1 MGLGWR
7 QLGTRRLRRGDSGH
21 ARWRSN
27 FYVTRAHFCL
37 KSIGQNSASSTCF
50 AGPGAY
56 LLPPSLNHSPGR
68 PERSPA
74 LYSSPQQPLA
84 GFFFALRRFH
94 AFDSIP
100 AHTTKLLI
108 AAQWALTGFGLF
120 CLVGAAVVIA
130 LTPEAWPL

>member
-1 MGLGWR
+1 MAHPFGV
-7 QLGTRRLRRGDSGH
+7 RRALLI
-21 ARWRSN
+21 AR
-27 FYVTRAHFCL
+27 
-37 KSIGQNSASSTCF
+37 KASCRIR
-50 AGPGAY
+50 PIY
-56 LLPPSLNHSPGR
+56 LLCRAWDPSSLPSDLFPGR

-130 LTPEAWPL
+130 LTPEAWPSEHSARIAEQDF